1 MGTMKHLFQ
10 KYRHVWTERRF
21 IVSALLG
28 ACLFVL
34 SLGLNF
40 MLGTYASHHASNA
53 VTDVILSNIPVLNVE
68 DLFIQGTWIFIGFV
82 LLVVLL
88 EPKTIPFVLKSSAL
102 FICIRSIFV
111 SLTHIGPFPVPP
123 LLDAGTLTNLI
134 NFTGDLFFSGHT
146 GFPFLLALMFWHHRY
161 LRWIFLGA
169 SLFFAVVVLVG
180 HFHYSIDVFAAFFIT
195 YAIFQLSKKAF
206 SKDFTLFL
214 TTHVFEE

>member
-1 MGTMKHLFQ
+1 MKHLFQ
-10 KYRHVWTERRF
+10 KYRHVWTECGF
-21 IVSALLG
+21 IVSVLLG
-28 ACLFVL
+28 VFLLLL

-40 MLGTYASHHASNA
+40 VLGTYASRNASNA
-53 VTDVILSNIPVLNVE
+53 VTDVILSNIPVLDVE
-68 DLFIQGTWIFIGFV
+68 NLFIWGTWVFISFV
-82 LLVVLL
+82 FCIVLF
-88 EPKTIPFVLKSSAL
+88 EPKTIPFVLKSSAF

-161 LRWIFLGA
+161 LRWVFLGS
-169 SLFFAVVVLVG
+169 SLFFAVIVLVG

-195 YAIFQLSKKAF
+195 YGIFQLSKKAF
-206 SKDFTLFL
+206 SKDYTLFL
-214 TTHVFEE
+214 KTHSFEE